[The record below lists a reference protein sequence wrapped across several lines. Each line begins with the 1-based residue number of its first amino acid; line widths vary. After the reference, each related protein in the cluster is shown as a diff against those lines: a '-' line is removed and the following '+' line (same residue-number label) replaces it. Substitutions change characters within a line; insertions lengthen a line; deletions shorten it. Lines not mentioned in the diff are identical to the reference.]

1 VLHRYLSFLS
11 PRGCLEELL
20 TLLSIGKMAGET
32 LVEIVAR
39 GCLRGFSTNPHRG
52 YGSEIVS
59 EMPSGL
65 L

>member
-1 VLHRYLSFLS
+1 LNFLS
-11 PRGCLEELL
+11 PRGGLEELL

-39 GCLRGFSTNPHRG
+39 GGLRSFSTNPHRG
-52 YGSEIVS
+52 HGAEVMS

>member
-1 VLHRYLSFLS
+1 
-11 PRGCLEELL
+11 LL

-39 GCLRGFSTNPHRG
+39 GCLRGFSTHPPRG
-52 YGSEIVS
+52 HGAEVMS